1 MSAFDMIRSNVGTT
15 QPYYSSALDTSQ
27 RLQNSTIAPQQATA
41 AQFAGTDLSPYM
53 NPYTNEVINASLGD
67 IAAQRL
73 EQQQR
78 LKSEAQAADAF
89 GNSRYGVMLGQYEAD
104 TLRDQGNLAAQ
115 LRNQGFNTAADLAM
129 QDISARN
136 SFGLQNQALDFQ
148 GQVATADMQNR
159 NAFLTG
165 ILGDRMGAAN
175 AQDAEALGRVG
186 SAQDARTQQ
195 QLDVNYGNYWDQN
208 RAYPSQQLNWWSSA
222 LQPGIGTAG
231 AGTPPQSGGLLGT
244 LGGAQLG
251 AQVGNSA
258 YDWWKGMT
266 PSGYNGINPADYPIN
281 VSSGLD
287 DAFLAQQTPFSPR
300 F

>member
-1 MSAFDMIRSNVGTT
+1 
-15 QPYYSSALDTSQ
+15 
-27 RLQNSTIAPQQATA
+27 
-41 AQFAGTDLSPYM
+41 
-53 NPYTNEVINASLGD
+53 
-67 IAAQRL
+67 
-73 EQQQR
+73 
-78 LKSEAQAADAF
+78 
-89 GNSRYGVMLGQYEAD
+89 
-104 TLRDQGNLAAQ
+104 
-115 LRNQGFNTAADLAM
+115 M

-175 AQDAEALGRVG
+175 SQDAESMARIG
-186 SAQDARTQQ
+186 SAQDAQAQQ
-195 QLDVNYGNYWDQN
+195 QLDVNYGNYWDQT
-208 RAYPSQQLNWWSSA
+208 RAYPSQQLDWWSSS
-222 LQPGIGTAG
+222 LQPGIGVAG

-251 AQVGNSA
+251 AQVGNSV